1 MNKEF
6 AKESLVRIFAREIED
21 MLAYDVGSVT
31 IYTSDLEE
39 FDGLTLLQSMRLL
52 DEAIR
57 DYREYHQI
65 NMRNYDYGIL
75 LSNGEDE
82 SLKIN
87 IRVGAF

>member
-1 MNKEF
+1 MNTEF
-6 AKESLVRIFAREIED
+6 AKEAIVRLFAREIED
-21 MLAYDVGSVT
+21 MVDSDDTSKT
-31 IYTSDLEE
+31 IHTSDLEE

-65 NMRNYDYGIL
+65 NMRNYNYGIL
-75 LSNGEDE
+75 LSNGEGDT
-82 SLKIN
+82 LKIN